1 MSKIDEVSEA
11 IGELRAEV
19 KSICREIKKGNKE
32 VNTRLDKIEE
42 HLRVQ
47 NGRIGKLE
55 RFDAKLMGMVIGIPA
70 TISTLMLILGF
81 VFNII

>member
-1 MSKIDEVSEA
+1 MTKIDDVSEA

-55 RFDAKLMGMVIGIPA
+55 RFDSKLIGMVIGIPVL
-70 TISTLMLILGF
+70 ISVISLVLKF
-81 VFNII
+81 II

>member
-1 MSKIDEVSEA
+1 MTKIDDVSEA

-19 KSICREIKKGNKE
+19 KSICREVKKGNKE

-55 RFDAKLMGMVIGIPA
+55 RFDSKLIGMVIGIPVL
-70 TISTLMLILGF
+70 ISVISLVLKF
-81 VFNII
+81 II